1 MNGRPLAPTVATFS
15 IVATDGVDWG
25 VAVASKFLAVGA
37 VVPAAAAA
45 VGAVA
50 TQAMSNA
57 SYKRRGLALLA
68 QGRYAAD
75 VVELLTEN
83 DPDRHRRQVGVVDRD
98 GGAASYTGSQCLEWA
113 GGDTATGCACQGNLL
128 AGPEVVEAML
138 SNFGSA
144 DGPLSGRLLA
154 ALAAGDLAG
163 GDRRGRQSAALL
175 VVRADG
181 GYGGFDDRMIDL
193 RVDDHRQPIA
203 ELERLLRSWRT
214 LFERPDPATLLAAGP
229 DLVAR
234 IRRALIE
241 RGLVRADRGQ
251 EEVMD
256 AFEAW
261 AKTENLEER
270 WAGRSLIDPAV
281 LSHLEGSPDP
291 SL

>member
-1 MNGRPLAPTVATFS
+1 MNGRPLALTVATFS

-68 QGRYAAD
+68 QGRYAAE
-75 VVELLTEN
+75 VVELLTKS
-83 DPDRHRRQVGVVDRD
+83 DPDRDRRQLGVVDRD

-113 GGDTATGCACQGNLL
+113 GGGTATGCACQGNLL
-128 AGPEVVEAML
+128 AGPEVVDAIL

-154 ALAAGDLAG
+154 ALAAGDRAG

-203 ELERLLRSWRT
+203 ELERLLRRWWT
-214 LFERPDPATLLAAGP
+214 LFERPDAATLLPAGP
-229 DLVAR
+229 ELVER
-234 IRRALIE
+234 IRRALVE
-241 RGLVRADRGQ
+241 RGLDGADAGQ
-251 EEVMD
+251 EQVMD
-256 AFEAW
+256 AFERW

-270 WAGRSLIDPAV
+270 WADSSLIDPAV
-281 LSHLEGSPDP
+281 LSLLEGRPEP
-291 SL
+291 G

>member
-1 MNGRPLAPTVATFS
+1 MNGRPLPPSVSTFS

-50 TQAMSNA
+50 TQAMSAA

-68 QGRYAAD
+68 QGRYAVE
-75 VVELLTEN
+75 VVELLTKS
-83 DPDRHRRQVGVVDRD
+83 DLDRDRRQLGVVDRD

-113 GGDTATGCACQGNLL
+113 GGGTATGCACQGNLL
-128 AGPEVVEAML
+128 AGPEVVDAML
-138 SNFGSA
+138 GNFGSA
-144 DGPLSGRLLA
+144 DGPLSARLLA
-154 ALAAGDLAG
+154 ALAAGDQAG

-203 ELERLLRSWRT
+203 ELERLLRSWGT
-214 LFERPDPATLLAAGP
+214 LFERPDAAIRLPAGP
-229 DLVAR
+229 ELVDR
-234 IRRALIE
+234 IRRALVE
-241 RGLVRADRGQ
+241 RGLVGAAADQG
-251 EEVMD
+251 EVMD
-256 AFEAW
+256 AFETW

-270 WAGRSLIDPAV
+270 WADRGLINPVV
-281 LSHLEGSPDP
+281 LSLLEDRPDP
-291 SL
+291 S